1 MGFWELHRLFCQ
13 RGREMALM
21 KFLLKP
27 DLQVGLPGQ
36 ERVSSVSVNG
46 LRLTI
51 DGVEFDFSPLAV
63 GGYLPPEA
71 YINITPL
78 QEVEVR
84 SNFLLVR
91 YIHQVTAD
99 ILTAYRAEI
108 EPILVEVDGP
118 VELPK

>member
-1 MGFWELHRLFCQ
+1 
-13 RGREMALM
+13 M
-21 KFLLKP
+21 KFMLKP

-36 ERVSSVSVNG
+36 ERVSSVSVSG

-51 DGVEFDFSPLAV
+51 DDEEYDFTPLAA
-63 GGYLPPEA
+63 GGYLPPDA
-71 YINITPL
+71 YISVTPL

-84 SNFLLVR
+84 GDFLFVR

-99 ILTAYRAEI
+99 ISTAYCAEVD
-108 EPILVEVDGP
+108 PILVEVDGP